1 MKIDKSELCRYENN
15 IIYDDG
21 YRIVYYYKDGSYKL

>member
-15 IIYDDG
+15 VIYDDW
-21 YRIVYYYKDGSYKL
+21 YRIVYLYDIYHEVH